1 MEIYYLSLIAFLFL
15 LAIFDLVVG
24 VSNDAVNFL
33 NSAIGSKAAPFK
45 VVFAIAAAGI
55 LFGAIFS
62 NGMMEIARH
71 GIFRPEQF
79 YFTELMCIFMAVMI
93 TDVLLLDTFNS
104 LGLPTS
110 TTVSLV
116 FELLGGTFALSMLK
130 IYNDSTGVLSF
141 ADLLNTEKA
150 LSVIFGIFLSVA
162 IAFFFGMLVQYL
174 ARTLFTFNYKK
185 NLKWAIGLF
194 GGIAATSIIYFMLIK
209 GIKDASF
216 MTKEFKAWIAENTG
230 MIVLC
235 CMAFFTVLMQIL
247 HWCRVNVFKVVVL
260 MGTFALAMAFAG
272 NDLVN
277 FIGVPLAGFASFQ
290 DFMAN
295 GAVAGGD
302 GFLMGS
308 LNGPAQT
315 PFVFMVVAGI
325 IMAVSLFKSKKA
337 RNVTK
342 TELDLARQGEGDEM
356 FGSSALA
363 RSLVRNTTNL
373 SHNVLSIM
381 PKRMKI
387 WINSRFNKEEVILEK
402 EASFDLVRASVNLML
417 AGLLIAV
424 GTSLKLPLSTTYVT
438 FMVAMGTSLSDRAW
452 SRESSVFRITG
463 VVSVIGGWFIT
474 AGVAFIACFLVTLI
488 LYYGGITAT
497 VLMIALSVFVLIR
510 SNRLFHKKQ
519 ASEQA
524 DATFKAMM
532 TSRDSAEVWTL
543 LKQHSKETLTGIVG
557 FTRQAYTKSIEAFI
571 HEDIRSFRKILA
583 ELDTQ
588 KEMLKKSRR
597 RALLAMRRI
606 DTTVAI
612 EKNTW
617 FHLAYNNAEQMI
629 YCLIRMI
636 EPCKEH
642 IDNNFNPLPE
652 AYAEEFLSISQMFEA
667 HAQEIKS
674 AIETSDYGD
683 YHRLFFTCKNYSE
696 AFSRL
701 RHAQIERIQHGNNE
715 NLNVS
720 LVYLNQLQESQELA
734 SLLRHLLR
742 ASRKFQKN

>member
-1 MEIYYLSLIAFLFL
+1 MEIYFLALIVFLFM

-45 VVFAIAAAGI
+45 VVFSIAATGI
-55 LFGAIFS
+55 LCGAMFS

-79 YFTELMCIFMAVMI
+79 YFTELMCIFIAVMI

-116 FELLGGTFALSMLK
+116 FELLGGAFALSMLK
-130 IYNDSTGVLSF
+130 IFNDSADVLSF

-150 LSVIFGIFLSVA
+150 LSVIFGIFISVA
-162 IAFFFGMLVQYL
+162 IAFFFGMLVQYI
-174 ARTLFTFNYKK
+174 ARTIFTFNYKK
-185 NLKWAIGLF
+185 NLKWTIGLF

-209 GIKDASF
+209 GVKDTSF
-216 MTKEFKAWIAENTG
+216 MTKEFKSWIAEHTG
-230 MIVLC
+230 MIVLSC
-235 CMAFFTVLMQIL
+235 LVFFTILMQVL
-247 HWCRVNVFKVVVL
+247 HWFRINVFKVVVL
-260 MGTFALAMAFAG
+260 MGTFALAFAFAG

-277 FIGVPLAGFASFQ
+277 FIGVPLAGFASYM
-290 DFMAN
+290 DYSAN
-295 GAVAGGD
+295 GMSIGAD
-302 GFLMGS
+302 KFLMGS

-315 PFVFMVVAGI
+315 PLIFMVMAGI

-342 TELDLARQGEGDEM
+342 TELELTRQSEGDEM

-363 RSLVRNTTNL
+363 RRLVRNTTNL
-373 SHNVLSIM
+373 SHNISSVM
-381 PKRMKI
+381 PNRLKI

-402 EASFDLVRASVNLML
+402 DASFDLVRASVNLML
-417 AGLLIAV
+417 AGLLIAL

-474 AGVAFIACFLVTLI
+474 AGVAFIACILVTLI
-488 LYYGGITAT
+488 LYYGGMIAT
-497 VLMIALSVFVLIR
+497 VLMIALSVFILIR

-519 ASEQA
+519 ANEKV
-524 DATFKAMM
+524 DVTFKTMM

-543 LKQHSKETLTGIVG
+543 LKQHSRETFTGIVD
-557 FTRQAYTKSIEAFI
+557 FTCQTYFKSIHAFI
-571 HEDIRSFRKILA
+571 QEDVRSFRKVLA
-583 ELDTQ
+583 EIDTQ
-588 KEMLKKSRR
+588 KSLLKKTRR
-597 RALLAMRRI
+597 RELLALKRI
-606 DTTVAI
+606 ETTVAI

-617 FHLAYNNAEQMI
+617 FHLANNNAEQML
-629 YCLIRMI
+629 YCLKRMI

-652 AYAEEFLSISQMFEA
+652 PYAKEFLSISHLLEKHIQ
-667 HAQEIKS
+667 QIKS
-674 AIETSDYGD
+674 SIETSDYKD
-683 YHRLFFTCKNYSE
+683 YQKLFFTCKNFSE
-696 AFSRL
+696 EFSRL
-701 RHAQIERIQHGNNE
+701 RHAQIERIRHGNNE

-720 LVYLNQLQESQELA
+720 LVYLNLLQESQELA